1 MASDGPDHPQKIKSQ
16 LLADVLQTD
25 TWPAAPLSGNGQ
37 EIGPLLDCSRWQLR
51 QFRRHRQGERRRA
64 RGHPAAFSTRTTTR
78 ETGILQLNVHQRRC
92 ILGVLRQ
99 AAPSH
104 APAGGA
110 PLAAKGPS
118 EVGVRVPVAG
128 RRRDHPSGAPAVAKL
143 IKSTWRRPQ
152 GEHQSQLAPAPKCPL
167 IPAPGTF
174 IHPSLK
180 CLSIPPCTPPVT
192 GLTRLGLPRPF
203 AMDADL
209 TVVSTTVAPAFV
221 SALPPPSHRRRRH
234 RCRHHR
240 RRRRRRHRCR
250 CRHRCRRTSSRRLL
264 TATTTATLRPP
275 PPSRRC
281 RSR

>member
-1 MASDGPDHPQKIKSQ
+1 MSPPHPQSPRPSSHFRSAWPGGLASEAGNRRWRWAIFEIAPSLPALGNGFQYRPDYRQKMLAQ

-37 EIGPLLDCSRWQLR
+37 EIGPLLDCSRAQLR
-51 QFRRHRQGERRRA
+51 QFRRHRQSERRRA

-128 RRRDHPSGAPAVAKL
+128 RRRDHPSGPPAAAKL
-143 IKSTWRRPQ
+143 IKSTRQRPQ
-152 GEHQSQLAPAPKCPL
+152 GEQPIPACPAPQMP
-167 IPAPGTF
+167 P
-174 IHPSLK
+174 HPSPRHFH
-180 CLSIPPCTPPVT
+180 PPKP
-192 GLTRLGLPRPF
+192 
-203 AMDADL
+203 
-209 TVVSTTVAPAFV
+209 
-221 SALPPPSHRRRRH
+221 
-234 RCRHHR
+234 
-240 RRRRRRHRCR
+240 
-250 CRHRCRRTSSRRLL
+250 
-264 TATTTATLRPP
+264 
-275 PPSRRC
+275 
-281 RSR
+281 

>member
-1 MASDGPDHPQKIKSQ
+1 MKSSALRGACWCRRISPPYPQSPRPSSHFRSAWPGGLVSEAGNRRWRWAIFETAPSLSALGNGFRWFGPSTKNQVSAPRRYAPIRH
-16 LLADVLQTD
+16 LARR
-25 TWPAAPLSGNGQ
+25 PLSGNGQ
-37 EIGPLLDCSRWQLR
+37 EIGPFLDCSRAQLR
-51 QFRRHRQGERRRA
+51 QFRRHRQSERRRA

-128 RRRDHPSGAPAVAKL
+128 RRRDHPSGPPAAAKL

-152 GEHQSQLAPAPKCPL
+152 GEHQSQLAPATQCPL

-174 IHPSLK
+174 IHPS
-180 CLSIPPCTPPVT
+180 
-192 GLTRLGLPRPF
+192 F
-203 AMDADL
+203 
-209 TVVSTTVAPAFV
+209 
-221 SALPPPSHRRRRH
+221 
-234 RCRHHR
+234 
-240 RRRRRRHRCR
+240 
-250 CRHRCRRTSSRRLL
+250 
-264 TATTTATLRPP
+264 
-275 PPSRRC
+275 
-281 RSR
+281 

>member
-1 MASDGPDHPQKIKSQ
+1 MASNGPDYRQKMDAQ
-16 LLADVLQTD
+16 FLADVPELLD
-25 TWPAAPLSGNGQ
+25 PPARPLSGNGQ

-51 QFRRHRQGERRRA
+51 QFRRHRQSERRRA

-180 CLSIPPCTPPVT
+180 CLSIRPCNPPVT
-192 GLTRLGLPRPF
+192 GLTRLGLPRP
-203 AMDADL
+203 
-209 TVVSTTVAPAFV
+209 
-221 SALPPPSHRRRRH
+221 LP
-234 RCRHHR
+234 
-240 RRRRRRHRCR
+240 
-250 CRHRCRRTSSRRLL
+250 RLVKTYRYQKPGL
-264 TATTTATLRPP
+264 
-275 PPSRRC
+275 
-281 RSR
+281 